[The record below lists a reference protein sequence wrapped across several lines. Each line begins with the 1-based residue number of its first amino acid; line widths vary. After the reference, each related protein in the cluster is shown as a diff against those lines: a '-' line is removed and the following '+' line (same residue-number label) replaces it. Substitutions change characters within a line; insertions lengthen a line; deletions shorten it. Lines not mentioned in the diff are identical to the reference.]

1 MRFVFPWILR
11 SLKDRRIKF
20 TAIGA
25 IVLLVLFIFMAYS
38 DSPVDER
45 KWAEVQRGEFIIDI
59 LESGQ
64 IHSSN
69 SVFIKAPME
78 WRMELQITD
87 MVPEGTNVAKGDFLV
102 KFDTSTLI
110 EQLESQKDN
119 LEQAIADLKR
129 VEKEQSSRMS
139 ELESD
144 LQMAV
149 YSREAAKM
157 QLELLKFESE
167 IRKEDARLSYQKAL
181 LSYDG
186 TEKKIEAQL
195 IDDAIEHRKATLNVE
210 QTQTRITEIERKIDE
225 LIIHSPISG
234 MVVYQEIGGFGSP
247 RHKVVVGD
255 KPFPGQAVISIP
267 DLSKIEFVAL
277 VNEIDIAQVK
287 PGQKAV
293 LKLDAYEDT
302 VFYGKVSNVAQLVE
316 KKIEAWRWMRRMSTA
331 QEPLDEV
338 PAFQVSILL
347 DGSDPKLKPGMTAQ
361 ARIIIEEIPD
371 ALYVPIGAVF
381 ENAEGSPIVITRQ
394 SYPNPVPVE
403 TGKRNEQFIII
414 NTGMSEGDLVSWI
427 PPDQDA
433 YHLGWFDEME
443 LRRTEQAELLAHIE
457 SMNELGLT
465 YDPDAKPTPVEEGE
479 ILSEGIEQSEVLTR
493 EGTIRSMERPPDG
506 ASRPMGRSRRGA
518 SPPMERPPTNIQD
531 R

>member
-1 MRFVFPWILR
+1 MSVRFVFPWILR

-45 KWAEVQRGEFIIDI
+45 KWVEVQRGEFIIDI

-64 IHSSN
+64 INSSN
-69 SVFIKAPME
+69 SVFIKSPME

-119 LEQAIADLKR
+119 LDQAIADLKR

-139 ELESD
+139 ELKSD

-167 IRKEDARLSYQKAL
+167 IRKEDAQLSYQKAL

-186 TEKKIEAQL
+186 TEKKIEAQ
-195 IDDAIEHRKATLNVE
+195 IINDAIEHRKATLNVE
-210 QTQTRITEIERKIDE
+210 QTQTRIREIEGKIDGLE
-225 LIIHSPISG
+225 IYSPISG
-234 MVVYQEIGGFGSP
+234 MVVYQEIGGYGSP
-247 RHKVVVGD
+247 RHKVDVGD

-267 DLSKIEFVAL
+267 DISKIEFVAM
-277 VNEIDIAQVK
+277 VNEIDVAQVK

-316 KKIEAWRWMRRMSTA
+316 KKVEAWRWRRSSA
-331 QEPLDEV
+331 QEPLVEV
-338 PAFQVSILL
+338 PTFQVTILL

-361 ARIIIEEIPD
+361 AKIFIEEIPD
-371 ALYVPIGAVF
+371 ALYVPIGTVF
-381 ENAEGSPIVITRQ
+381 ENAEGSPIVFTRQ

-403 TGKRNEQFIII
+403 TGKRNERLIII
-414 NTGMSEGDLVSWI
+414 NTGVSEGNLVSWT

-433 YHLGWFDEME
+433 YPLGWFAEIE
-443 LRRTEQAELLAHIE
+443 FRRTEQAELLAHIE
-457 SMNELGLT
+457 SMNEQGLT
-465 YDPDAKPTPVEEGE
+465 FGP
-479 ILSEGIEQSEVLTR
+479 
-493 EGTIRSMERPPDG
+493 
-506 ASRPMGRSRRGA
+506 
-518 SPPMERPPTNIQD
+518 
-531 R
+531 

>member
-1 MRFVFPWILR
+1 MSVRFVFPRILR
-11 SLKDRRIKF
+11 YLKDRRIKF

-45 KWAEVQRGEFIIDI
+45 KWVEVQRGEFIIDI

-64 IHSSN
+64 INSSN
-69 SVFIKAPME
+69 SVFIKSPME

-87 MVPEGTNVAKGDFLV
+87 MVPEGTNVVKGDFLV

-119 LEQAIADLKR
+119 LDQAIADLKR
-129 VEKEQSSRMS
+129 VETEQSSGMS

-149 YSREAAKM
+149 YSSEAAKM

-186 TEKKIEAQL
+186 TEKKIEAQ
-195 IDDAIEHRKATLNVE
+195 IINDAIEHRKATLNVE
-210 QTQTRITEIERKIDE
+210 QTQTRIREIEGKINE
-225 LIIHSPISG
+225 LEIYSPISG

-247 RHKVVVGD
+247 RHNVAVGD

-277 VNEIDIAQVK
+277 VNEIDVAQVK

-293 LKLDAYEDT
+293 LKLDAYENT

-316 KKIEAWRWMRRMSTA
+316 KKVEAWRWMRSSA
-331 QEPLDEV
+331 QEPLVEV
-338 PAFQVSILL
+338 PTFQVTIRL

-361 ARIIIEEIPD
+361 AKIFIEEIPD
-371 ALYVPIGAVF
+371 ALYVPIGTVF
-381 ENAEGSPIVITRQ
+381 ENAEGSPIVFTRQ

-403 TGKRNEQFIII
+403 TGKRNERFIII
-414 NTGMSEGDLVSWI
+414 NTGVSEGNLVSWI
-427 PPDQDA
+427 PPDQDV
-433 YHLGWFDEME
+433 YPLGWFAEIE
-443 LRRTEQAELLAHIE
+443 FRRTEQAELLAHIE
-457 SMNELGLT
+457 SMNEQGLT
-465 YDPDAKPTPVEEGE
+465 YDPQAKPTPVEERE
-479 ILSEGIEQSEVLTR
+479 MLSDGMQ
-493 EGTIRSMERPPDG
+493 RSMERLPDG
-506 ASRPMGRSRRGA
+506 AYRPMVRSRRGA
-518 SPPMERPPTNIQD
+518 SRPMERPPVNIQD